1 MREAKWFGSFEDLK
15 EEGSIARGYKFG
27 FEWVEF

>member
-1 MREAKWFGSFEDLK
+1 MREAKWWSFEDLN
-15 EEGSIARGYKFG
+15 EEGNIARGYKFG